1 MAKIINGKRY
11 DTATASHVATHE
23 YSNRRDFGYFTE
35 DLYRK
40 RTGEYFLSGEG
51 GPASKY
57 AISTGNN
64 SWSGGDKIIPL
75 SFEAAARWAE
85 EHMDASEYEAEF
97 GVVDE
102 GGDKRTVAI
111 SITEGS
117 HDKLK
122 RAAQKDGVS
131 VSALVERFIQSL

>member
-1 MAKIINGKRY
+1 MIN
-11 DTATASHVATHE
+11 
-23 YSNRRDFGYFTE
+23 TE

-75 SFEAAARWAE
+75 SFEAASRWAE
-85 EHMDASEYEAEF
+85 EHMDASEYESEF

-102 GGDKRTVAI
+102 GGEKRTVGI
-111 SITEGS
+111 SITAGA

-122 RAAQKDGVS
+122 RADQEKGMS
-131 VSALVERFIQSL
+131 ISALIEEFALSL